1 MKTHGKTSRG
11 WGGRQVA
18 LLAAVFGAMA
28 LMAPPL
34 AVAGEPVP
42 VEEIVLVS
50 KQEAG
55 TPGKDGG
62 PARQGTLLPQLIGS
76 ELLGDL
82 LGGTGGGT
90 GGGGGGSGLL
100 GGILGG

>member
-11 WGGRQVA
+11 GAGRQVA
-18 LLAAVFGAMA
+18 LMAAVLGATA
-28 LMAPPL
+28 LMAPPP

-62 PARQGTLLPQLIGS
+62 PTRQGTLLTQLIGS
-76 ELLGDL
+76 DLLGELLG
-82 LGGTGGGT
+82 GNGGGT
-90 GGGGGGSGLL
+90 GGGGSGLL
-100 GGILGG
+100 GGILGGS